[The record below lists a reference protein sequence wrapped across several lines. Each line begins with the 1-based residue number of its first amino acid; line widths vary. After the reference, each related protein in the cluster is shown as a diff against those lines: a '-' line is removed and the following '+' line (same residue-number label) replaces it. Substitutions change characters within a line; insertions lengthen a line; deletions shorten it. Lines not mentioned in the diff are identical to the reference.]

1 MSREKGKVIHV
12 DKLTIHAKEVE
23 IIQESRRDHQRGR
36 RHPFDFF
43 GHGRRQGRELGED
56 KHIEHESSSVEGKN
70 EGHRGPR
77 WF

>member
-23 IIQESRRDHQRGR
+23 IIQESPRRHHKDR
-36 RHPFDFF
+36 RHPLDFF
-43 GHGRRQGRELGED
+43 GHGRRGRHETEEGR
-56 KHIEHESSSVEGKN
+56 HIEEESSSDERRK
-70 EGHRGPR
+70 EEHRGPR

>member
-23 IIQESRRDHQRGR
+23 IIQDRPRRHREER

-43 GHGRRQGRELGED
+43 GNRRRQERELGED
-56 KHIEHESSSVEGKN
+56 KHIEHESSSEEGRN
-70 EGHRGPR
+70 DGQRGPR
-77 WF
+77 WL

>member
-23 IIQESRRDHQRGR
+23 IIQESRRDHRRGR

-43 GHGRRQGRELGED
+43 GHGRRAGDELGKD
-56 KHIEHESSSVEGKN
+56 KHIEEESSSDERKN
-70 EGHRGPR
+70 ERHRGPR
-77 WF
+77 WL

>member
-1 MSREKGKVIHV
+1 MSRDKGKVIHV

-43 GHGRRQGRELGED
+43 GHGRRAGHEFEED
-56 KHIEHESSSVEGKN
+56 KHIEDESSSDERKS
-70 EGHRGPR
+70 ERHRGPR
-77 WF
+77 WL

>member
-23 IIQESRRDHQRGR
+23 IIQERPEGHHEDR

-43 GHGRRQGRELGED
+43 SPRRRLGREFEKE
-56 KHIEHESSSVEGKN
+56 KHNEEESSSEEGRN

-77 WF
+77 WL

>member
-23 IIQESRRDHQRGR
+23 IIHDRSRRHREER

-43 GHGRRQGRELGED
+43 GPRRRHEQESGEE
-56 KHIEHESSSVEGKN
+56 KHIEHESSSIEGRE
-70 EGHRGPR
+70 EGHKGPR